1 MQRARTLSLLLI
13 ACPAAGIRAAPAQEA
28 LRTQILRAEDAR
40 PRGAMG
46 LAPIRQGLRADDSVA
61 RRLAVRALGRL
72 ERPEHLRDIVERL
85 GDAVASVRAEAANAI
100 AQSAGQEGAQ
110 AARRALEDHL
120 GRETVPLVRGAVFR
134 SLGRL
139 RLGAEQDLAAIETLL
154 LRGSYAPGGNAPDQI
169 LAGVTHG
176 LGSFYRRTAARRA
189 PPVAATERL
198 VELSGATDATVR
210 LQAMDAFV
218 TTRRTDSGALLAALL
233 DPEWQVRRLALVA
246 ARTQAELPGRER
258 IIRRA
263 WSDTE
268 PMVRYEALQA
278 YGRHQLTRDGCT
290 PLLPALEDP
299 DPHVRLLTIDL
310 LAACG
315 PIVVNRLRRIASEL
329 FDASTWHAPAHALVA
344 LARIDPASL
353 DSLPERFLGGEL
365 WWPRVYAARAA
376 AQTGHIALLKRLA
389 GDPAPNV
396 RTAAL
401 GGLRRHAAHTADSFY
416 VQALS
421 SDDYELLLTATAALD
436 STAGAQ
442 QAVPALLDALA
453 RLTRARRETSR
464 DPRLAML
471 GVLGRLADSSR
482 AREIRP
488 YLRDFDSAVAAEAA
502 AILTRWADAPIAADP
517 RPLPSPQVPAWS
529 ELERFARLR
538 PVIVLP
544 GERRIVLRLLPFEAP
559 TNVARFVRLAR
570 EGWFDGLSFHRVV
583 PGFVVQGGSPGA
595 NEYAGDGP
603 FTRDELGLV
612 SNRRGTVGL
621 STRGRDT
628 GDGQIFINLVEN
640 LRLDHEYS
648 VFADVESGMEHVDRM
663 LEGQPILR
671 VELEPRGAR

>member
-1 MQRARTLSLLLI
+1 MRPARTLSLLLV
-13 ACPAAGIRAAPAQEA
+13 ACPAAGLHARPAQEG

-40 PRGAMG
+40 PRTEIG
-46 LAPIRQGLRADDSVA
+46 LAPIRRGLTADDSVA

-72 ERPEHLRDIVERL
+72 ERPEHLPDIAGRL
-85 GDAVASVRAEAANAI
+85 GDAVASVRAEAANAL
-100 AQSAGQEGAQ
+100 AQAAGQEGAQ

-154 LRGSYAPGGNAPDQI
+154 FRGSHAPGADAADEI

-176 LGSFYRRTAARRA
+176 LGSLYRRTVARRA
-189 PPVAATERL
+189 PTVAAAERL
-198 VELSGATDATVR
+198 VELTVATDATVR
-210 LQAMDAFV
+210 LHAMDAFV
-218 TTRRTDSGALLAALL
+218 TTGRTDSGALLAALR
-233 DPEWQVRRLALVA
+233 DPEWQVRRLVLVA
-246 ARTQAELPGRER
+246 ARTQPELPGRER

-263 WSDTE
+263 WSDPE
-268 PMVRYEALQA
+268 PMVRYEALRA

-299 DPHVRLLTIDL
+299 DPHVRLLAIDL
-310 LAACG
+310 LAECG
-315 PIVVNRLRRIASEL
+315 PIVSNRLRRIAREP
-329 FDASTWHAPAHALVA
+329 FDASTWHEPAHALVA
-344 LARIDPASL
+344 LARIHPASL
-353 DSLPERFLGGEL
+353 DSLPERFLGSEL

-389 GDPAPNV
+389 GDPTPNV

-401 GGLRRHAAHTADSFY
+401 GGLRRQVAHAADSFY

-421 SDDYELLLTATAALD
+421 SDDYEVLLTATDALD
-436 STAGAQ
+436 GTSGTHL
-442 QAVPALLDALA
+442 AVPALLSALA

-471 GVLGRLADSSR
+471 GVVGRLADSSR
-482 AREIRP
+482 ARDIRP
-488 YLRDFDSAVAAEAA
+488 YLRDFDPAVAAEAA
-502 AILTRWADAPIAADP
+502 AILARWADATIAADP
-517 RPLPSPQVPAWS
+517 RPSPSQRVPAWS
-529 ELERFARLR
+529 ELDRLARLR

-544 GERRIVLRLLPFEAP
+544 GDQHVVLRLLPFEAP

-570 EGWFDGLSFHRVV
+570 AGWFDGLSFHRVV

-595 NEYAGDGP
+595 NEYMGDGP

-640 LRLDHEYS
+640 LRLDHEYT
-648 VFADVESGMEHVDRM
+648 VFAEVESGMEHVDRM
-663 LEGQPILR
+663 MEGQPILR